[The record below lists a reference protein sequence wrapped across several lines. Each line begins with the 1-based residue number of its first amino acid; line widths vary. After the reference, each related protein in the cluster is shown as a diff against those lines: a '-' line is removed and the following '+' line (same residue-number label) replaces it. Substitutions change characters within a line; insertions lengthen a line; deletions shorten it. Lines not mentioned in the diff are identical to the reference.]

1 MQRKLIILGQVNF
14 SIFAALIWEIFIRQ
28 IKFCAGKMKIFG
40 CKNLWAHPPD
50 SYREVRATDSPD
62 GYRDSRSQV
71 QVLDKKLERY
81 FGPIAHPPDNYRDY
95 REVRAPDSP
104 DGYRDSGPRFKSWIK
119 NLKDIL
125 GL

>member
-1 MQRKLIILGQVNF
+1 
-14 SIFAALIWEIFIRQ
+14 
-28 IKFCAGKMKIFG
+28 MKIFG

-71 QVLDKKLERY
+71 QVLDKKLERC
-81 FGPIAHPPDNYRDY
+81 FGCKNPWTHPPDSYLDYRDRRSQVQVLDKKLERCFGCKNPWTHPDNY